1 MKRHLTFSI
10 FVSLSLTAAF
20 AQNGTGIVGNGYYRI
35 CNYATQRY
43 LYVTDNKDYYD
54 MSKDIG
60 DFQAIQLWKDI
71 DRTLADPASV
81 IYVEQISSDYYDLK
95 AQGTGVYSLTG
106 HYIYAKKQTN
116 GTYEVS
122 ASVSKAG
129 IEVVKYLT
137 DDEQSSSAQGKMGTN
152 GKLNYRKWVVDKIET
167 NHATN
172 YVGLKPTMELNGK
185 FYQPFYAAFPFKVT
199 SQDMHIYYISQTDGD
214 LALLQEIEGEIPANT
229 PVIIEC
235 ASSDPFQNRLEL
247 LVSSSATVAG
257 NKLSGVYFCNGKR
270 PKASTDAYTKFNAST
285 MRVFSVVNGKLVLT
299 NDAPESLIE
308 IKAIDWSTEETI
320 NVICLPANTSYM
332 KVGANTPSVIELTS
346 DPTDINSILADS
358 KENTAE
364 GIYTLSGTQLRST
377 NNIQGLPAGLYI
389 VGGRKIAVK

>member
-1 MKRHLTFSI
+1 MRRLLTFYI
-10 FVSLSLTAAF
+10 FVSLSLKAVF

-71 DRTLADPASV
+71 NRTIADPASV
-81 IYVEQISSDYYDLK
+81 IYVMQVSSDHYDLK
-95 AQGTGVYSLTG
+95 AQGTGVHSLTG
-106 HYIYAKKQTN
+106 HYIGAKKQSN

-137 DDEQSSSAQGKMGTN
+137 DDEKSSSPQGQMGTN
-152 GKLNYRKWVVDKIET
+152 GKLNYRKWIVDKIET

-172 YVGLKPTMELNGK
+172 YVGLKPKMELNGR
-185 FYQPFYAAFPFKVT
+185 FYQPFFAAFPFKAT
-199 SQDMHIYYISQTDGD
+199 SPDMHIYYISQTEGD
-214 LALLQEIEGEIPANT
+214 LALLQEIEGEIPAST

-235 ASSDPFQNRLEL
+235 ASSDPSQNRLEL
-247 LVSSSATVAG
+247 LISSSAKVTG
-257 NKLSGVYFCNGKR
+257 NKLSGVYFCNGER

-285 MRVFSVVNGKLVLT
+285 MRVFSVVNGRLVLT
-299 NDAPESLIE
+299 NDAPESLKEIE
-308 IKAIDWSTEETI
+308 TTDWSTYEDI
-320 NVICLPANTSYM
+320 NILCLPANTSYM
-332 KVGANTPSVIELTS
+332 KAGANTPSIIELTS

-358 KENTAE
+358 KANTTE
-364 GIYTLSGTQLRST
+364 GVYTISGTQLRPT
-377 NNIQGLPAGLYI
+377 NNVQGLPAGLYI

>member
-1 MKRHLTFSI
+1 MKRLLTFSI
-10 FVSLSLTAAF
+10 FVSLSLTAAH

-35 CNYATQRY
+35 CNYATERY

-71 DRTLADPASV
+71 NRTLADPASV
-81 IYVEQISSDYYDLK
+81 IYIEQVASDLYDLK
-95 AQGTGVYSLTG
+95 AQGTGVHSLTG
-106 HYIYAKKQTN
+106 HYINAKKQTN

-185 FYQPFYAAFPFKVT
+185 FYQPFFADFPFKVT
-199 SQDMHIYYISQTDGD
+199 SPDMHIYYISQTEGD
-214 LALLQEIEGEIPANT
+214 LALLQEIEGEIPAST

-235 ASSDPFQNRLEL
+235 ASSDPSQNRLEL
-247 LVSSSATVAG
+247 LISSSATVTG

-299 NDAPESLIE
+299 NDAPESLVE

-320 NVICLPANTSYM
+320 KVICLPANTSYM
-332 KVGANTPSVIELTS
+332 KAGANTPSIIELTS
-346 DPTDINSILADS
+346 DPTNINSILADS
-358 KENTAE
+358 KDNTAE
-364 GIYTLSGTQLRST
+364 GVYTISGTQLRST
-377 NNIQGLPAGLYI
+377 NNVQGLPAGLYI